1 MTPHDYSTTEVTSKN
16 FRPHGSVEFSASGN
30 ILTSKVFGPFN
41 VELVQ
46 TVPLVGANDF
56 AAFVRRGKWGDIIVF
71 VGNALASPEALTALG
86 ESLRHRAT
94 HGRLPHATALV
105 LSPEVEG
112 AQLMAPHYL
121 RCFQDHAY
129 TAAQIPIAEFHD
141 YDTARAWLSSTL
153 IALP

>member
-1 MTPHDYSTTEVTSKN
+1 MTPHDHSTTEVTS
-16 FRPHGSVEFSASGN
+16 RTPA
-30 ILTSKVFGPFN
+30 
-41 VELVQ
+41 
-46 TVPLVGANDF
+46 
-56 AAFVRRGKWGDIIVF
+56 
-71 VGNALASPEALTALG
+71 
-86 ESLRHRAT
+86 
-94 HGRLPHATALV
+94 HATALV